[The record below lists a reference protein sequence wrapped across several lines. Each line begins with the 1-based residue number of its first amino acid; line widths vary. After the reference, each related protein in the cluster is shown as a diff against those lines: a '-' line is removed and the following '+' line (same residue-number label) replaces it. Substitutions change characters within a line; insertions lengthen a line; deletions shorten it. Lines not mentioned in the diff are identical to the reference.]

1 MEVTGKVVIPPRKW
15 GIKESGQI
23 PWRGNAELNLPHALF
38 EVSKTDLGEVNQK
51 GRNNNYLKSIHFRL
65 TMCQAEGHNNQ
76 ADAVPALLKCGR
88 EKLKSQ
94 YQSDMISE
102 RFDWPLLAWKM

>member
-1 MEVTGKVVIPPRKW
+1 MEVTGKVVIPSRKW